1 MQKRVAK
8 KRTVSLPN
16 KLSMEQCRAVR
27 ARLER
32 DIKKLTPGERR
43 ELNEYIKGQE
53 KIAAKTPKELQPGM
67 RLSLIT
73 YWFAKKG
80 KEV

>member
-1 MQKRVAK
+1 MPKRVTK

-32 DIKKLTPGERR
+32 DIKKLTPGEKR
-43 ELNEYIKGQE
+43 ELNEYVKGQE
-53 KIAAKTPKELQPGM
+53 KIAAKTPRELQPGI

-80 KEV
+80 KKV